1 MKFVLPIALVLLF
14 VGTWAYVILAGFRSG
29 KSRTISI
36 GGGFLL
42 ACVAVAVV
50 TVALEQV
57 APSLFV
63 QRQGTDSSQQMVVD
77 NAGESKR
84 ADHRAK
90 AAEHLIDAGVLLVA
104 ILIAFFVFGRL
115 IVLIASI
122 PVVGVPITAFP
133 VMVLLFKLFIGVRL
147 GLLGI
152 GATDTAVNAV
162 SWVMI
167 LVAPISFGLWLARR
181 GA

>member
-1 MKFVLPIALVLLF
+1 MKFALPIALVFLF
-14 VGTWAYVILAGFRSG
+14 VGTWTYVIFAGFRGG
-29 KSRTISI
+29 KSRTVSI

-42 ACVAVAVV
+42 ACVAVAAV
-50 TVALEQV
+50 TIALEQV

-63 QRQGTDSSQQMVVD
+63 QRQATDSSQQIVVD
-77 NAGESKR
+77 DRESKR

-90 AAEHLIDAGVLLVA
+90 AAEHLRDAGVLLVV

-115 IVLIASI
+115 VVLVASV

-133 VMVLLFKLFIGVRL
+133 VLVLLFKLFIGVRL

-152 GATDTAVNAV
+152 GTTDTAVNAV

-167 LVAPISFGLWLARR
+167 LVVPISFGLWLARR
-181 GA
+181 PD